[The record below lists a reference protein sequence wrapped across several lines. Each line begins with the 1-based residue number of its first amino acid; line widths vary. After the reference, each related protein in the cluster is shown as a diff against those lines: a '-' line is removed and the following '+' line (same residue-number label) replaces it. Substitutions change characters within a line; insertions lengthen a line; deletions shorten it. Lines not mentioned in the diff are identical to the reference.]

1 MIRPK
6 NEQLTLLAQQGF
18 SDPIRV
24 MPLPANGNV
33 VDRFP
38 HAACYAALLP
48 EPADVRQ
55 ALAVEERGTMRF
67 QPERMPF

>member
-1 MIRPK
+1 
-6 NEQLTLLAQQGF
+6 
-18 SDPIRV
+18 
-24 MPLPANGNV
+24 MPLPGNGNV
-33 VDRFP
+33 VDRFQ

-55 ALAVEERGTMRF
+55 ALAVEETMRF